1 MSKKFIKGNEAIAE
15 AAMRAGLTDFYGYP
29 ITPATEILEYLAANL
44 KDDGKVFLQTES
56 EIAAINAVYGAASL
70 GGRRVM
76 TATSGPGMS
85 LKVEGL
91 SYLAASRLPFVIVNI
106 MRGGPGL
113 GDIQPSQGD
122 YFQIVKGGGH
132 GDYHLIVFAPST
144 VQEAADLT
152 MTAFD
157 LADKYRMGVC
167 ILADGVVGQSAEAV
181 EFRDYKIVYSP
192 KPWALN
198 RGGSIRPFDLDPEV
212 YQKINFEM
220 QKDYREAAKEVRF
233 ETINIIPETEIIIVA
248 FGTCARIAKTVIKET
263 VKIGVT
269 VGLFRPITLWP
280 FPYKALR
287 NYYELNPTAKFLVI
301 EMNAGQMLEDVQLAC
316 GGVFDQRINFYG
328 WPGGIVPTP
337 EEILSLVEQIKK
349 DGGCQPWLPK

>member
-1 MSKKFIKGNEAIAE
+1 MKKKFMKGNEAIAE
-15 AAMRAGLTDFYGYP
+15 AAIRAGLTDFYGYP
-29 ITPATEILEYLAANL
+29 ITPATEILEYLASHLHLEGNR
-44 KDDGKVFLQTES
+44 KVFLQMES
-56 EIAAINAVYGAASL
+56 ELAAINAVYGAASIE
-70 GGRRVM
+70 GRRVM

-91 SYLAASRLPFVIVNI
+91 SYLAASRLPFIVVNI

-132 GDYHLIVFAPST
+132 GDYHLIVLAPST

-167 ILADGVVGQSAEAV
+167 VLADGAVGQSSEAV
-181 EFRDYKIVYSP
+181 EFRDYTIIYPP

-212 YQKINFEM
+212 YQNINFEI
-220 QKDYREAAKEVRF
+220 QKDYREAASEIRF
-233 ETINIIPETEIIIVA
+233 EKINISPETEIMIVA
-248 FGTCARIAKTVIKET
+248 FGTCARIAKTVIKQAE
-263 VKIGVT
+263 KIGIKI
-269 VGLFRPITLWP
+269 GLFRPITLWP

-287 NYYELNPTAKFLVI
+287 DCYNENPAAKIFVI

-316 GGVFDQRINFYG
+316 GGIFDQRINFYG
-328 WPGGIVPTP
+328 WLGGIVPNS
-337 EEILSLVEQIKK
+337 EEVLALADIVKQ
-349 DGGCQPWLPK
+349 GGRCQP